1 MGHDDRARS
10 EVDER
15 DDTGLP
21 SLDSHPDGDSAR
33 PRESWDC

>member
-15 DDTGLP
+15 HDTGLP
-21 SLDSHPDGDSAR
+21 QDRRRSAWLLPHSR
-33 PRESWDC
+33 L